1 MENNRKLKLPKKISK
16 YLENLPE
23 QGMGYQIVDI
33 EFFDG
38 KTLKDRIVFNST
50 FLKLDE
56 NEKIDSEKIKAIRI
70 KSK

>member
-1 MENNRKLKLPKKISK
+1 MENNHKLKLPTKFSK

-23 QGMGYQIVDI
+23 YGMGYQIVDI

-38 KTLKDRIVFNST
+38 KFLIDRIVFNSNY
-50 FLKLDE
+50 LKVYE
-56 NEKIDSEKIKAIRI
+56 NEKIDSEKIKAIKI

>member
-38 KTLKDRIVFNST
+38 KTLTDRIVFNST